1 MNNLLAEK
9 LLTKWK
15 PMVGHIRS
23 DKKAAH
29 TAAMLEQEH
38 RYFKGTL
45 SEAYGGA
52 TVSGPGGEGTLN
64 SVANCDGTAGIARFK
79 AIAMP
84 LVARVFPELVSND
97 LVGVQPMFTPVGLA
111 YALRYRYQTTAGNT
125 TAGQE
130 AGYNYEDAMF
140 SGSNPTSA
148 TTLPTSANIAAVANW
163 ASRIDN
169 GNVKGGDQDL
179 LPDPGYQTFVGEQL
193 GESYICNETPDSI
206 RYMGLSVEAQEIV
219 AKTRKLA
226 ARWTHEA
233 QQDLQNMHQVDVAQE
248 LSDLLAYEIAAEID
262 AEVKNNIIELSKL
275 GGVLTWN
282 YGTSGLANGS
292 ADGRWEQEKFRVLYT
307 TLLKASNEIAVAT
320 RRGAGNF
327 VLASPAVVAALEA
340 LEAFAP
346 SSVATNLTTEV
357 SGVAKVGQ
365 IGRFTV
371 YRDMFAQV
379 DYAVCGYKGPRD
391 NDAGL
396 IYCPY
401 VPLMFVN
408 AVGQDSFN
416 PRIGVMTRYGIC
428 NNLFGS
434 ENYYRYIL
442 IQNLG
447 NSSLAPSVPAS
458 NAFRTIMTGTRPF

>member
-1 MNNLLAEK
+1 MNNALAEK

-15 PMVGHIRS
+15 PMVSHIRS

-38 RYFKGTL
+38 RYFNGKL
-45 SEAYGGA
+45 NEAYGGA
-52 TVSGPGGEGTLN
+52 TVSGAGGAGSLDAPA
-64 SVANCDGTAGIARFK
+64 SCDGTAGIARFK

-111 YALRYRYQTTAGNT
+111 YALRYRYQTTAGGA
-125 TAGQE
+125 TAGDE
-130 AGYNYEDAMF
+130 AGFNTVHPMF
-140 SGSNPTSA
+140 SGSSPTGAS
-148 TTLPTSANIAAVANW
+148 TLPTSADMNTAWGTSEADSGTA
-163 ASRIDN
+163 
-169 GNVKGGDQDL
+169 KGGDQVL
-179 LPDPGYQTFVGEQL
+179 DPRAGYDVHVGEKL
-193 GESYICNETPDSI
+193 GESYICGEVPGQI

-262 AEVKNNIIELSKL
+262 AEVKNNIIELAKL
-275 GGVLTWN
+275 GGVLTWD
-282 YGTSGLANGS
+282 YGQAGS
-292 ADGRWEQEKFRVLYT
+292 NTGATADGRWEQEKFRTLYT
-307 TLLKASNEIAVAT
+307 VLLKASNEIAVAT

-371 YRDMFAQV
+371 YRDMFARV
-379 DYAVCGYKGPRD
+379 DYAVVGYKGPRD
-391 NDAGL
+391 NDSGL

-434 ENYYRYIL
+434 ENYYRYVHIKSL
-442 IQNLG
+442 S
-447 NSSLAPSVPAS
+447 NSSLAPSVSAGGS
-458 NAFRTIMTGTRPF
+458 NWSR